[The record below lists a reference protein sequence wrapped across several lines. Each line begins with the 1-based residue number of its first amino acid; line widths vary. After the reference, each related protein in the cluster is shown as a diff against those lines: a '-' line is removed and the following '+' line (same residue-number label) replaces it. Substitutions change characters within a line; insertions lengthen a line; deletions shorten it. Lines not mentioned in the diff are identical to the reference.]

1 MRLHILTF
9 SILALQSSMA
19 SASEPTIGRLAFWL
33 PPEQH
38 AAFEISYQTEIV
50 PHLERHELRPSSR
63 TARATADSVFSRL
76 FEFDNPTE
84 INSRAKALDND
95 PAWTATLSRL
105 GIAERTSGAQV
116 TSRYRLRLY
125 ETQDTPHVP
134 TGNDR
139 GRGLWR
145 TYEVADGLTPGDI
158 VKIHQD
164 REGYLWFGA
173 RDGGVS
179 RFDGE
184 VWTHLS
190 TQCEPPMIQDREG
203 AFWFCTGGNGVRRYE
218 TANGAWQSYTTS
230 NGLGHNRVVTLLQD
244 RKGNIWFGALGGG
257 VTRYDGLTWRTFTTN
272 DGLAHDRVTRVIED
286 RQGRLWIGTD
296 GGGVSVY
303 DPALNLTGSNES
315 GSSAWETY
323 DTGNGL
329 PHNQVGTLYQDRSGN
344 IWVGTLDGAA
354 RMDPTD
360 DGWRVF
366 TTDEGLPDGR
376 ILRFYEDGQGRIWLA
391 MGGSYG
397 VGGKGLSVIDRNTI
411 TTFTTEDGL
420 ASNNVLSFAEDNEGH
435 LWIGTY
441 GGISRFDGKRWSTLT
456 TEEGLKG
463 NVVSTVFHDREGHLW
478 FGTQGDGVSQYSGEI
493 RTFTT
498 EDGLVSA
505 NVHSVFQDR
514 QDRVWVGT
522 QVGVSRSVPGGWTSY
537 TTQNGLAGNRV
548 HTILQTRN
556 EDLWF
561 TTYRGGVTRYD
572 GKTWSSFRE
581 EDGLASDVVWS
592 ALEDKDGA
600 LWLGTSRGT
609 TRYDPSVTLGE
620 AWTTFTTR
628 DGLGERRI
636 WTIYQDRDDA
646 LWFATLGGGLS
657 RFDGESWM
665 TLTKEDGLVNDWVWS
680 VVQDGDGNFWC
691 GTRGGVSRYD
701 GESFVSYTGDTGL
714 GTDDVRDIELDAD
727 GNPLFATAG
736 GGIVQFDP
744 GSSTSGTS
752 GKEVGEVVFQSL
764 TRRDGLGNHHVRAIH
779 RTGDGTLWIGTSGGL
794 TRLRRPPAYPPPI
807 SIDAVTADRRHIR
820 PTEVTFPSSVNFA
833 SFDFHAISFKTQPG
847 AMVYAYRLTGFDD
860 NWKQTRERSV
870 TYQDLPTGTYT
881 FEVTATD
888 RDLVRSNSPAT
899 VILTVHLPYERL
911 AWMSG
916 LGIAIILI
924 AWQTIRILQRDRR
937 LQIANAEIQLQTERK
952 SAFLAS
958 MSHELRTPMNA
969 IKGFTNMVLR
979 RAGDVLPDRQ
989 KENLRKVDQASDH
1002 LLAMINDLLDLS
1014 KIEAGRM
1021 DVNVET
1027 FRVDDLIKSACD
1039 TVSPLVRDGVELTH
1053 EIAVDVG
1060 EVHTDK
1066 ARLQQ
1071 MVINLLSNAI
1081 KFTDAGSVTVT
1092 AQRGPGSGNLV
1103 PEDPTTASPV
1113 SPIHDSRLTTYD
1125 LVISVSDTG
1134 KGIPPEALPTLFDE
1148 YRQVEGQSDSDVQ
1161 KGTGLGLSITKK
1173 FAELLGGS
1181 IAVESE
1187 VGEGTS
1193 FTITMPSTYSA

>member
-1 MRLHILTF
+1 MMRD
-9 SILALQSSMA
+9 
-19 SASEPTIGRLAFWL
+19 
-33 PPEQH
+33 
-38 AAFEISYQTEIV
+38 
-50 PHLERHELRPSSR
+50 
-63 TARATADSVFSRL
+63 DS
-76 FEFDNPTE
+76 
-84 INSRAKALDND
+84 
-95 PAWTATLSRL
+95 
-105 GIAERTSGAQV
+105 
-116 TSRYRLRLY
+116 
-125 ETQDTPHVP
+125 
-134 TGNDR
+134 
-139 GRGLWR
+139 
-145 TYEVADGLTPGDI
+145 
-158 VKIHQD
+158 
-164 REGYLWFGA
+164 
-173 RDGGVS
+173 
-179 RFDGE
+179 
-184 VWTHLS
+184 
-190 TQCEPPMIQDREG
+190 G

-218 TANGAWQSYTTS
+218 TPTGPWTGYTTS
-230 NGLGHNRVVTLLQD
+230 NGLGHNSVVTLLQD
-244 RKGNIWFGALGGG
+244 RQGHIWFGSLGGG
-257 VTRYDGLTWRTFTTN
+257 VTRYDGTTWRTLTTN
-272 DGLAHDRVTRVIED
+272 DGLAHNQVVKMIED

-303 DPALNLTGSNES
+303 DPSLDLSTSS
-315 GSSAWETY
+315 GSETSPWKTY

-329 PHNQVGTLYQDRSGN
+329 PHNQVRALHQDRSGN
-344 IWVGTLDGAA
+344 ILVGTLGGVA
-354 RMDPTD
+354 RTDPAEKT
-360 DGWRVF
+360 GWDVF
-366 TTDEGLPDGR
+366 TMKEGLPGR
-376 ILRFYEDGQGRIWLA
+376 VFKLYEDRQGRIWLA
-391 MGGSYG
+391 MGAPYG
-397 VGGKGLSVIDRNTI
+397 VGGKGLSQIDGGTV
-411 TTFTTEDGL
+411 TTFTTDDGL
-420 ASNNVLSFAEDNEGH
+420 ASNSVTAFTEDTEGN

-441 GGISRFDGKRWSTLT
+441 GGVSRFDGDRWSTLS
-456 TEEGLKG
+456 TEEGLTG
-463 NVVSTVFHDREGHLW
+463 NVVSSVYHDREGHLW
-478 FGTQGDGVSQYSGEI
+478 FGTQGGGVSRYSGEGV

-498 EDGLVSA
+498 QDGLVSD

-514 QDRVWVGT
+514 QNRVWVGT
-522 QVGVSRSVPGGWTSY
+522 QEGVSLSVGGGWKTYS
-537 TTQNGLAGNRV
+537 TETGLAGNRV
-548 HTILQTRN
+548 HTILQTQDD
-556 EDLWF
+556 DLWF
-561 TTYRGGVTRYD
+561 TSYRGGVARYD
-572 GKTWSSFRE
+572 GETFSSYRE

-592 ALEDKDGA
+592 ALEANDGA
-600 LWLGTSRGT
+600 LWFGTFRGT
-609 TRYDPSVTLGE
+609 TRYDPTRGPGD
-620 AWTTFTTR
+620 AWTTFTNR
-628 DGLGERRI
+628 DGLGDRRI
-636 WTIYQDRDDA
+636 WTILQDREDA

-657 RFDGESWM
+657 RYDGNVWM
-665 TLTKEDGLVNDWVWS
+665 TLTTKDGLVNDWVWS

-691 GTRGGVSRYD
+691 GTQGGVSRYD

-714 GTDDVRDIELDAD
+714 GTDDVRDIELDAN

-847 AMVYAYRLTGFDD
+847 AMVYTYRLTGFDD
-860 NWKQTRERSV
+860 DWKQTRERSV

-899 VILTVHLPYERL
+899 VMLTVHLPYERL

-937 LQIANAEIQLQTERK
+937 LQVANAEIQLQTERK

-969 IKGFTNMVLR
+969 IKGFTNLVLR

-1027 FRVDDLIKSACD
+1027 FRVAEMIESACD
-1039 TVSPLVRDGVELTH
+1039 TVSPLVREGVELTH
-1053 EIAVDVG
+1053 EVADDIG
-1060 EVHTDK
+1060 EAHTDR
-1066 ARLQQ
+1066 ARVQQ
-1071 MVINLLSNAI
+1071 MVINLLSNSI
-1081 KFTDAGSVTVT
+1081 KFTDAGSLSVT
-1092 AQRGPGSGNLV
+1092 ARSEKREGSREKENKAMASHPDTADRPL
-1103 PEDPTTASPV
+1103 PTAHNS
-1113 SPIHDSRLTTYD
+1113 LTSE
-1125 LVISVSDTG
+1125 LIISVFDTG

-1148 YRQVEGQSDSDVQ
+1148 YRQVEGQSESDVQ

-1181 IAVESE
+1181 ISVESE
-1187 VGEGTS
+1187 IGKGTT
-1193 FTITMPSTYSA
+1193 FTISIPATFAA